1 MDSALEDGG
10 SADLEGGAAGGD
22 HQAHVGV
29 AVVHDLGDA
38 VMQEADAHDA
48 LTGTNVLAG
57 AGAGLGVDL
66 DVLVQ
71 VDQVLDA
78 LVMAHLL
85 DHGVDNQLGGTGG
98 VVVGQPDLA
107 LVLFLQQVS
116 PVSGCFLI
124 QAGQLVGVDHEAQDA
139 LIDTEPVVVGVLVH
153 VANQV
158 GSVNSRIGL
167 QQAFRRAHV
176 VGIGGAAEPDIGG
189 GVAVLFFDLGLH
201 LTGGQT
207 LIGGL
212 DAEQLLE
219 VLAGSGQILFLAG
232 AVNHQLALGLSVSD
246 QLIHTGEILRI
257 LRSIAVIAA
266 LLGVVVAAA
275 AGYQRQSH
283 DQRQQKC
290 KKLLHT
296 KILHVNFSRRATL
309 ARLNSVIIVRLF
321 RFVNNS
327 HRESGNVFGDFA
339 HLTKILRLLWQNDHS
354 RKKLL
359 LQSRAGVVK

>member
-1 MDSALEDGG
+1 
-10 SADLEGGAAGGD
+10 
-22 HQAHVGV
+22 
-29 AVVHDLGDA
+29 
-38 VMQEADAHDA
+38 
-48 LTGTNVLAG
+48 
-57 AGAGLGVDL
+57 
-66 DVLVQ
+66 
-71 VDQVLDA
+71 
-78 LVMAHLL
+78 MAHLL

-107 LVLFLQQVS
+107 LVLFLQQVG
-116 PVSGCFLI
+116 PVSGRFLI

-153 VANQV
+153 VADQV
-158 GSVNSRIGL
+158 GSVDSLIGL
-167 QQAFRRAHV
+167 QQAFRGAHV

-232 AVNHQLALGLSVSD
+232 AVNDQLALSLSVSD
-246 QLIHTGEILRI
+246 QLIHTGEILGI

-290 KKLLHT
+290 KKLLHN
-296 KILHVNFSRRATL
+296 K
-309 ARLNSVIIVRLF
+309 
-321 RFVNNS
+321 
-327 HRESGNVFGDFA
+327 
-339 HLTKILRLLWQNDHS
+339 
-354 RKKLL
+354 
-359 LQSRAGVVK
+359 